1 MSSPSPNA
9 RIAASSFSTLFRAAA
24 MTSSG
29 DMGSLRGAASVFS
42 FDILACARNGDSLP
56 GLCPL
61 PFPFFGEDDVAAAT
75 GFAYLAV
82 GARGHNAPGGRGP
95 LKIVRHT
102 ASERLSSRTHFL
114 FRPMNCRGLSMHT
127 NQRTDEHV

>member
-9 RIAASSFSTLFRAAA
+9 RFAASTFSTLFRAAA
-24 MTSSG
+24 MTLSG

-42 FDILACARNGDSLP
+42 FDILGCARNGDSLV

-61 PFPFFGEDDVAAAT
+61 PFSFFGEDGVAAAT

-82 GARGHNAPGGRGP
+82 GARGH
-95 LKIVRHT
+95 T
-102 ASERLSSRTHFL
+102 ASSERLSSTTHFL
-114 FRPMNCRGLSMHT
+114 FRPHALP
-127 NQRTDEHV
+127 